1 MKNVLAI
8 DTATKLLGLSLKVGN
23 STYNSQINEGFT
35 HSEKLLPMINNLLLE
50 ANISVSNLDL
60 LVCTRG
66 PGSFTGLRIGMSTL
80 KGISLGA
87 GIPLVTVPT
96 LDLYAYLHSNFMG
109 VVLPIIDARKR
120 SFYTAIFRNGIRES
134 NNLDINSNEIITLMN
149 NEKAVLLTGVDANI
163 LHEKLSKDPKFSID
177 SEYERSYSKELLKL
191 GLVYYNKHGS
201 DALRQGPEYIR
212 KSEAELML
220 QKKRSE

>member
-1 MKNVLAI
+1 MKNILAI
-8 DTATKLLGLSLKVGN
+8 DTATKLLGVTIQVGIKK
-23 STYNSQINEGFT
+23 YNNQINEGFT
-35 HSEKLLPMINNLLLE
+35 HSENLLPMISDLLLK
-50 ANISVSNLDL
+50 AGISISDLDL

-96 LDLYAYLHSNFMG
+96 LDLYAYSKSKFIG

-134 NNLDINSNEIITLMN
+134 DNLDINSDEISLLMENE
-149 NEKAVLLTGVDANI
+149 EKILLTGIDANI
-163 LHEKLSKDPKFSID
+163 LYEKLNDNSKFDID
-177 SEYERSYSKELLKL
+177 SEYERSYSEELTTL
-191 GLVYYNKHGS
+191 GLEYYNKYGS
-201 DALRQGPEYIR
+201 DALGQGPVYIR